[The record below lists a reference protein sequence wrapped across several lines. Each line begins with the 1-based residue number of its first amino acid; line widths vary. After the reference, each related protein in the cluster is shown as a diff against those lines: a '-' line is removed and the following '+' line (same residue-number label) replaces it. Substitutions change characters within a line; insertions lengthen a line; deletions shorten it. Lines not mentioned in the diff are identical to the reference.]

1 MFRHWRKRRKKEFF
15 QRPFQFF
22 TKIFKIEKEVELEE
36 TKAPERV
43 DGSAA
48 DTKKSDDE
56 EFQDHETVDREDE
69 TTDSDDSDNKDSSGS
84 VMKFWFHGSFG

>member
-1 MFRHWRKRRKKEFF
+1 M
-15 QRPFQFF
+15 
-22 TKIFKIEKEVELEE
+22 ELEE

-56 EFQDHETVDREDE
+56 EFQEHE
-69 TTDSDDSDNKDSSGS
+69 NSGRS
-84 VMKFWFHGSFG
+84 G